1 VLSIATEEPA
11 SVSPEEV
18 RLSRRACAGLGRGV
32 VELALAGRGIGVER
46 GYGRARRRS
55 VAGDH
60 EVVGMGV
67 GAR

>member
-1 VLSIATEEPA
+1 MRGS
-11 SVSPEEV
+11 
-18 RLSRRACAGLGRGV
+18 AGLGRGV

-46 GYGRARRRS
+46 RYGRARRRS